1 MRLLLTMTIAAALT
15 SVSALATSAAER
27 PPEVEQMA
35 PSARQVGE
43 AQYQF
48 LGWRLFDAALWSETG
63 VFAWDEPFA
72 LTLTYR
78 RRFSAQ
84 DLTNRTLSEMSGRGA
99 VDAASLAPLAA
110 PLRACFAD
118 VAPGDRITG
127 VSTGTNSARFYFNG
141 RQRCDIRWP
150 GFQRSFFGIWL
161 DGAGS
166 DRALSNQL
174 RGRV

>member
-1 MRLLLTMTIAAALT
+1 MTLFRAIAIAAAFT
-15 SVSALATSAAER
+15 AASAFATTAAER
-27 PPEVEQMA
+27 PPEVQQMA
-35 PSARQVGE
+35 SSARQVGE

-48 LGWRLFDAALWSETG
+48 LAWRLFDAALWSETG

-99 VDAASLAPLAA
+99 GDAASLAPLAT

-141 RQRCDIRWP
+141 RQRCEIRWP

-161 DGAGS
+161 DASGS
-166 DRALSNQL
+166 DQALSNQL
-174 RGRV
+174 KGRP

>member
-1 MRLLLTMTIAAALT
+1 MTLFRTIAIAAVFT
-15 SVSALATSAAER
+15 AASAFATAAAER

-48 LGWRLFDAALWSETG
+48 LAWRLFDAALWNETG

-99 VDAASLAPLAA
+99 GDAASLAPLAA

-118 VAPGDRITG
+118 VTPGDRITG

-141 RQRCDIRWP
+141 RQRCEIRWP

-161 DGAGS
+161 DASGS
-166 DRALSNQL
+166 DQALSNQL
-174 RGRV
+174 KGRA